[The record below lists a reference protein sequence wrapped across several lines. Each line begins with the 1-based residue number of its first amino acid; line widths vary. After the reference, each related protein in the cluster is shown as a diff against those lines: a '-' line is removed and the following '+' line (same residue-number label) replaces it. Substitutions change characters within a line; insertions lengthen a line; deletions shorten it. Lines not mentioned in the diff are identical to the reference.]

1 MLYQRPSFTLPAK
14 SPVTSEKNW
23 DRAFLTEEQFES
35 KYGPNEYWAAIPIDS
50 VPDATGF
57 SE

>member
-1 MLYQRPSFTLPAK
+1 
-14 SPVTSEKNW
+14 VTSEKNW